1 VPRLLA
7 SIRRDCVGLDM
18 TSFSSLP
25 KRPVSRRRFLKA
37 GLYGAA
43 ALALYAGEVERH
55 WTEVTHLD
63 IALPRLPRAFDGM
76 RIAQL
81 SDIHLEKFT
90 EPFYLR
96 HAVHKVN
103 QMQPEAVFLTGDY
116 VSEGFV
122 SNAFARRAA
131 WTCGSILSKLE
142 CKSVY
147 AILGNHDVAV
157 GEREVTAAL
166 RGHGITV
173 LRNASLPIERSGGRF
188 WLAGIDDPVW
198 GHPYPELAIPPAIRN
213 IPDEPVV
220 LLCHAPDY
228 ADDLLA
234 DPIGKAIGLMLSGH
248 THGGQVRVPGLG
260 AVALPEMGKKYIQ
273 GSFRLGNMQLYVNR
287 GLGTV
292 GLPFRFNC
300 PPEIT
305 LFTLRAGQ
313 VPESG

>member
-1 VPRLLA
+1 
-7 SIRRDCVGLDM
+7 M
-18 TSFSSLP
+18 TSFSSLVR
-25 KRPVSRRRFLKA
+25 RPVSRRRFLKA

-43 ALALYAGEVERH
+43 ALALYASELERH
-55 WTEVTHLD
+55 WTEVTLLD
-63 IALPRLPRAFDGM
+63 IALPGLPRAFDGM

-81 SDIHLEKFT
+81 SDIHLDQFT

-96 HAVHKVN
+96 HVVRKVN
-103 QMQPEAVFLTGDY
+103 QMQPDAVFLTGDY

-122 SNAFARRAA
+122 SNTFARKAA
-131 WTCGSILSKLE
+131 WHCGSILRELE
-142 CKSVY
+142 CKSVH
-147 AILGNHDVAV
+147 AVLGNHDFAV
-157 GEREVTAAL
+157 GEREVTEAL
-166 RGHGITV
+166 RGNGLTV
-173 LRNASLPIERSGGRF
+173 LRNDYVPIERSGGRF

-228 ADDLLA
+228 ADQLLA

-248 THGGQVRVPGLG
+248 THGGQVRVPMLG
-260 AVALPEMGKKYIQ
+260 ALALPEMGKKYVE
-273 GSFRLGNMQLYVNR
+273 GSFRLGAMQLYVNR
-287 GLGTV
+287 GIGTV

-313 VPESG
+313 APESA